1 MNKRNIVL
9 IDSSAEEGKDFI
21 QGLKDQTGKE
31 WELIVEASNDR
42 RTKGKELMRYLKYF
56 WVPFRTFINRD
67 KYDVIVAWQQFY
79 GIMFAFYCRLFRVK
93 KKNKLIVMSFIY
105 KEKKGLVGKLYKWLI
120 DFVVKGEYVDAFT
133 SVASIQCDKF
143 SKEFGVPINKFQFI
157 PWGITDIAPDKR
169 ALIKENHIPYFF
181 CAGRS
186 NRDWNIVFESFG
198 KADIP
203 CRFIYS
209 DSSYANKFKN
219 IELFSNVPDEEYFSL
234 SINSDVVVVSIDN
247 CNLAGGEITIINAMQ
262 FGKPVILIQ
271 DNPHNDYVFE
281 GVTGYVVPKDSAR
294 VIEVAAV
301 LYNNRELRDQM
312 ALNARKYY
320 EERFSIYSVGKE
332 IGALCSI

>member
-1 MNKRNIVL
+1 MNKKNIVL

-21 QGLKDQTGKE
+21 QGLQDYTGKK
-31 WELIVEASNDR
+31 WNLIVEASNDR
-42 RTKGKELMRYLKYF
+42 RTKGKEFMRYVKYF
-56 WVPFRTFINRD
+56 WIPFRTFLNRD
-67 KYDVIVAWQQFY
+67 KYDTIVAWQQFY
-79 GIMFAFYCRLFRVK
+79 GIMFAFYCRLFHVK

-105 KEKKGLVGKLYKWLI
+105 KEKKGLIGKLYKWLI
-120 DFVVKGEYVDAFT
+120 DFVVKSKYVDAFT

-143 SKEFGVPINKFQFI
+143 SKEFGVPVSKFQFI

-169 ALIKENHIPYFF
+169 VLIKEVTEPYFF

-198 KADIP
+198 NTNLP

-209 DSSYANKFKN
+209 DNSYADKYKN

-281 GVTGYVVPKDSAR
+281 GITGYVVPKNASKIID
-294 VIEVAAV
+294 VANR
-301 LYNNRELRDQM
+301 LSTDRELRNQM
-312 ALNARKYY
+312 ADNARKYY
-320 EERFSIYSVGKE
+320 EDKFSIYSVGKE
-332 IGALCSI
+332 IGRIISM